1 MQESG
6 YRLLV
11 SNRRL
16 MLSMTAMHRGLLRLT
31 GGRIGSR
38 LGSMT
43 VIELTTRGRRSG
55 DMRRALL
62 TVAAREGEALVVVAS
77 RGGDDEHPA
86 WYLNLLAD
94 PAVLVGEPG
103 AEPQPMRSRVATV
116 DERGQLWPRVVR
128 AYSGYAAYQR
138 KTERQIPLVILEP
151 VSGPESR
158 TT

>member
-1 MQESG
+1 
-6 YRLLV
+6 
-11 SNRRL
+11 

-38 LGSMT
+38 LGSMP
-43 VIELTTRGRRSG
+43 VIELTTSGRRSG
-55 DMRRALL
+55 EMRRALL
-62 TVAAREGEALVVVAS
+62 TVATREGEALVVVAS

-86 WYLNLLAD
+86 WYLNLLANPD
-94 PAVLVGEPG
+94 VLVGEPG
-103 AEPQPMRSRVATV
+103 AEPQPMHSRVATA

-138 KTERQIPLVILEP
+138 KTDRQIPLVILEP
-151 VSGPESR
+151 VSGSESS